1 MEDDGNAGLGGLPR
15 GLRSGQPGADNV
27 EDFCFV
33 CHRPCASFSVMKG
46 QSKQPV
52 SFINAALER
61 SVVIR
66 ALKVTAVVGTLL
78 VAINHGDVFVGGGE
92 INWFKI
98 ILTYMVPYA
107 VATYAA
113 AAQMVSRD

>member
-1 MEDDGNAGLGGLPR
+1 
-15 GLRSGQPGADNV
+15 
-27 EDFCFV
+27 
-33 CHRPCASFSVMKG
+33 MKG

-66 ALKVTAVVGTLL
+66 ALKVTVVVGTIL
-78 VAINHGDVFVGGGE
+78 VAINHGDVLLNGDDP
-92 INWFKI
+92 NWLKI
-98 ILTYMVPYA
+98 ILTYLVPYA

>member
-1 MEDDGNAGLGGLPR
+1 
-15 GLRSGQPGADNV
+15 
-27 EDFCFV
+27 
-33 CHRPCASFSVMKG
+33 MKG

-61 SVVIR
+61 PVVIR
-66 ALKVTAVVGTLL
+66 ALKVAAVVGTLL
-78 VAINHGDVFVGGGE
+78 VAINHGDVFLNDGE

-113 AAQMVSRD
+113 AAQMVSK

>member
-1 MEDDGNAGLGGLPR
+1 
-15 GLRSGQPGADNV
+15 
-27 EDFCFV
+27 
-33 CHRPCASFSVMKG
+33 MKG

-66 ALKVTAVVGTLL
+66 ALKVAVIIGTIL

-98 ILTYMVPYA
+98 VLTYMVPYA

-113 AAQMVSRD
+113 AAQMISRD

>member
-1 MEDDGNAGLGGLPR
+1 
-15 GLRSGQPGADNV
+15 
-27 EDFCFV
+27 
-33 CHRPCASFSVMKG
+33 MKG

-113 AAQMVSRD
+113 AMQRVSSS

>member
-1 MEDDGNAGLGGLPR
+1 
-15 GLRSGQPGADNV
+15 
-27 EDFCFV
+27 
-33 CHRPCASFSVMKG
+33 MKG

-66 ALKVTAVVGTLL
+66 ALKVTAVVGTIL

-113 AAQMVSRD
+113 AMQRVLND

>member
-1 MEDDGNAGLGGLPR
+1 
-15 GLRSGQPGADNV
+15 
-27 EDFCFV
+27 
-33 CHRPCASFSVMKG
+33 MKG

-98 ILTYMVPYA
+98 VLTYMVPYA

-113 AAQMVSRD
+113 AAQMISRD

>member
-1 MEDDGNAGLGGLPR
+1 M
-15 GLRSGQPGADNV
+15 
-27 EDFCFV
+27 
-33 CHRPCASFSVMKG
+33 
-46 QSKQPV
+46 
-52 SFINAALER
+52 NAALER

-66 ALKVTAVVGTLL
+66 ALKVAVVVGTIL
-78 VAINHGDVFVGGGE
+78 VAINHGDVFLNDGE

-98 ILTYMVPYA
+98 ILTYTVPYG

>member
-1 MEDDGNAGLGGLPR
+1 M
-15 GLRSGQPGADNV
+15 
-27 EDFCFV
+27 
-33 CHRPCASFSVMKG
+33 
-46 QSKQPV
+46 
-52 SFINAALER
+52 
-61 SVVIR
+61 VIR

-98 ILTYMVPYA
+98 ILTYMVPYV